1 MGVTI
6 EVDEPLAARLRAKA
20 AAQQVSLEA
29 FACDLLGEALQ
40 RMDEAETWEV
50 HNRRRIELI
59 KKSIVAA
66 LSESE
71 QTELQSLQDAADRQ
85 LEARDH
91 ELLAQLAR
99 FKHAVEQ
106 LPPDPA
112 TI

>member
-1 MGVTI
+1 
-6 EVDEPLAARLRAKA
+6 
-20 AAQQVSLEA
+20 
-29 FACDLLGEALQ
+29 
-40 RMDEAETWEV
+40 
-50 HNRRRIELI
+50 
-59 KKSIVAA
+59 
-66 LSESE
+66 LSASE

-112 TI
+112 TT